1 MPFGDLQSFVHHLES
16 VGQLKRIRAEVD
28 PVLEAGEIAQ
38 RVVAEGGPALLFDRP
53 RGAAMPLVMNLFGT
67 MERIRLALGREPAEI
82 GTELLES
89 VQRLNPPSLSAV
101 WKGRHVFRRLL
112 HMRPS
117 TSSSAISQEVVE
129 APDLS
134 QFPIL
139 QCWPG
144 DPGRFITWGMVI
156 THHPKTGR
164 RNLGLYRLQMFGKDQ
179 TGMHWQSMKG
189 GRGHYWEA
197 EQSGSDLQVAVVI
210 GADPIL
216 MMSSILPLPED
227 VDEIGFAGFLRGKSV
242 PMVRAK
248 TLDMMVPAN
257 AEIILEGTV
266 PAGVRRLEGPFGD
279 HFGHYSEASEFPVFN
294 IRTVTRRRNAMYA
307 ATVVGKPPQE
317 DKFLGIAS
325 GEMLGPL
332 IRLIHPNVVDLSAY
346 VGAGFHNLLVASV
359 KERHPKE
366 VLKTAMALLG
376 TGQLS
381 LTKVLVLVRADR
393 DPRDFRGVLRDIGE
407 RFEPE
412 DHMWL
417 LPFAPLDTL
426 DFTSFKLHVGSKLV
440 IDACGDV
447 LRPVA
452 GSLSPSVTDFGR
464 YDSRIEKWKLLDGG
478 FLAIT
483 VRSDPREVLQHLITK
498 AAALRFVVA
507 VSSDVNLDD
516 DENLQWG
523 IFTRF
528 DPARDMIFSEQ
539 IFVGARP
546 VYRGVIGIDAT
557 WKAGYPRPLE
567 MDDSIVKLVDRR
579 WKEYGF

>member
-1 MPFGDLQSFVHHLES
+1 
-16 VGQLKRIRAEVD
+16 
-28 PVLEAGEIAQ
+28 
-38 RVVAEGGPALLFDRP
+38 
-53 RGAAMPLVMNLFGT
+53 
-67 MERIRLALGREPAEI
+67 
-82 GTELLES
+82 
-89 VQRLNPPSLSAV
+89 
-101 WKGRHVFRRLL
+101 
-112 HMRPS
+112 MRPS
-117 TSSSAISQEVVE
+117 TTSHAISQEVVE
-129 APDLS
+129 SPDLTRL
-134 QFPIL
+134 PIL

-144 DPGRFITWGMVI
+144 DAGRFITWGMVI
-156 THHPKTGR
+156 THHPKSGR
-164 RNLGLYRLQMFGKDQ
+164 RNLGLYRLQMFSKNQ

-189 GRGHYWEA
+189 GRGHFWEA
-197 EQSGSDLQVAVVI
+197 EQSGNDLEVAVVI

-242 PMVRAK
+242 PLVRAR
-248 TLDMMVPAN
+248 TLNMMVPAT
-257 AEIILEGTV
+257 AEIILEGIV
-266 PAGVRRLEGPFGD
+266 PAGVRQLEGPFGD
-279 HFGHYSEASEFPVFN
+279 HFGHYSEASDFPVFN

-332 IRLIHPNVVDLSAY
+332 IQLLHPNVVDLSAY
-346 VGAGFHNLLVASV
+346 VGAGFHNLLVVSV

-381 LTKVLVLVRADR
+381 LTKVMVLVRGDR
-393 DPRDFRGVLRDIGE
+393 DPRDFRSVLRDIGE
-407 RFEPE
+407 RFDPE

-447 LRPVA
+447 LRP
-452 GSLSPSVTDFGR
+452 SYEYSKDDFSR
-464 YDSRIEKWKLLDGG
+464 LDSRIEKWKLLDGG
-478 FLAIT
+478 FLVLT
-483 VRSDPREVLQHLITK
+483 VQNNPREVLKSVIASSPK
-498 AAALRFVVA
+498 IRFVVA
-507 VSSDVNLDD
+507 VSSDVNLED

-539 IFVGARP
+539 TFVGARP
-546 VYRGVIGIDAT
+546 VYRGVVGIDAT
-557 WKAGYPRPLE
+557 WKSGYPRPLE
-567 MDDSIVKLVDRR
+567 MDESIVRLVDRR
-579 WKEYGF
+579 WNEYWR